1 MALQSPAADDLEALQ
16 AAVLPP
22 DSEPPQVPPETVYL
36 GVNND
41 EVLTIY

>member
-1 MALQSPAADDLEALQ
+1 MVLQSLAADDLEALE
-16 AAVLPP
+16 AAALPP
-22 DSEPPQVPPETVYL
+22 DAEPPQVPPEAVYL